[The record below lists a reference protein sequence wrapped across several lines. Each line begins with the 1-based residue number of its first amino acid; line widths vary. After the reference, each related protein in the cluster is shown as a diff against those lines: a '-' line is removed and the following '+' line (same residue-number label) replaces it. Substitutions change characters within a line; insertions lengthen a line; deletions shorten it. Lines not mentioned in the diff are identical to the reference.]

1 MNLGQRRAEPE
12 RVAFARGPVVHIMG
26 IDGTWHRKC
35 VMLDISSTGT
45 KLRVEGSIEGLELT
59 EFFLVL
65 SATGLAFRRCQL
77 VRVDDDE
84 IAVNFLKE
92 RELQNRKSTGQFHE

>member
-1 MNLGQRRAEPE
+1 MRGASSGGTGVSLGAGDAGG
-12 RVAFARGPVVHIMG
+12 VA
-26 IDGTWHRKC
+26 
-35 VMLDISSTGT
+35 TGAALAVDVT
-45 KLRVEGSIEGLELT
+45 
-59 EFFLVL
+59 VL